1 MRLFLK
7 LTWVSSVQF
16 DNKNKDIL
24 ILGKGPTQG
33 LNTALIAE
41 AEYSINFSISEK
53 RNCLHFNGSN
63 SFLFVYAT
71 NIYIY
76 LYIYIIHRQYIDN
89 IYAIYTHIHIN
100 IINVYIYIYIYIY
113 KIITD
118 NDLLEKYNEI
128 FEKVRN
134 RIKIIEFNRELVY
147 SQKN

>member
-33 LNTALIAE
+33 LNTTLIAE

-76 LYIYIIHRQYIDN
+76 IYIIHRQYI
-89 IYAIYTHIHIN
+89 
-100 IINVYIYIYIYIY
+100 
-113 KIITD
+113 
-118 NDLLEKYNEI
+118 
-128 FEKVRN
+128 
-134 RIKIIEFNRELVY
+134 
-147 SQKN
+147 